1 MVNRGCPAVRLF
13 AGVTVFFALLQVFS
27 LWSGALGLALGRG
40 AAAAYTVISL
50 LAAALFGLSWRDDAD
65 GVPRPGGV
73 GGLSGRL
80 LRLTTAA
87 ALGWTALVW
96 IRLWLLAARRAPYD
110 WDGLYYHLPALHEWA
125 LAGRIAWLTSPPDV
139 PFVNYPMGVEAT
151 TFLLHRLHGVEALL
165 NAGNLWYWPLAV
177 LAVVVIAGRL
187 GASTAWAWLAG
198 ALVSSA
204 PVLVAQ
210 SLTCYTDPAFAT
222 TVLASL
228 AATML
233 VLFPAGGSRS
243 GPWVLWGGALG
254 LMAGAKGSGVPFALI
269 NAALVVAVLAW
280 RERGLVVRRWPHL
293 LVATGAALATGG
305 YWYLRNALLTGN
317 PVHPIQVAFGH
328 KVIFPGYDHV
338 RFSEANLPAW
348 LAGYPAWL
356 RMPVSWLQLDAPIH
370 GYAPTGGLGYL
381 WLTACVPAIA
391 VLVVFVARRRRD
403 RFAGEFLFLAGLVA
417 LLLAA
422 QTSSWWAR
430 FTVWLLGL
438 GLPAL
443 VILLQRVQTMAR
455 AGFSRLLVVVVA
467 MGCIALAGWETNRTL
482 ELEEQEG
489 RLPAVAGARAAY
501 RTSLQYV
508 FPDLDGLPGLD
519 RFLAADT
526 IGRTRWGRLGTLMG
540 GVLSQPPGQRRI
552 VVLPARPEP
561 ADLAALLA
569 AGATW
574 LIWDLEAEPEVP
586 AHVRAMVSQEIAM
599 PSGAGSTFLFL
610 RLANAAPP
618 PPRM

>member
-1 MVNRGCPAVRLF
+1 MVSGGCPAVRWF
-13 AGVTVFFALLQVFS
+13 AGVTVFLALLQVLT
-27 LWSGALGLALGRG
+27 LWSGALGLTLGRG
-40 AAAAYTVISL
+40 AAAAFTAISL
-50 LAAALFGLSWRDDAD
+50 VAAALFGRSFRAEAAD
-65 GVPRPGGV
+65 VRRPGRAGGPSGV
-73 GGLSGRL
+73 L
-80 LRLTTAA
+80 LPLTTAV

-125 LAGRIAWLTSPPDV
+125 VAGRVAWLASPPDV
-139 PFVNYPMGVEAT
+139 PFVNYPLGVEAT
-151 TFLLHRLHGVEALL
+151 TFLLHRLHGAESLL

-187 GASTAWAWLAG
+187 GASPAWAWLAG
-198 ALVSSA
+198 ALVPGS

-210 SLTCYTDPAFAT
+210 SLTCYTDPAFAA

-233 VLFPAGGSRS
+233 VLFPAGGARA
-243 GPWVLWGGALG
+243 GTWALWGAALG
-254 LMAGAKGSGVPFALI
+254 LMAGAKGSGVPFALVDVV
-269 NAALVVAVLAW
+269 LVVAVLAW
-280 RERGLVVRRWPHL
+280 RERGAIARRWPQL
-293 LVATGAALATGG
+293 LLAAGAALATGG

-317 PVHPIQVAFGH
+317 PVHPIRVAIGH

-338 RFSEANLPAW
+338 QFSEANLPAW
-348 LAGYPAWL
+348 LAAYPAWL
-356 RMPVSWLQLDAPIH
+356 RLPVSWLQLDAPIH

-381 WLTACVPAIA
+381 WLVACVPAIV
-391 VLVVFVARRRRD
+391 VLTVLAARRRRD
-403 RFAGEFLFLAGLVA
+403 RFAAEFLFLAGLVA

-430 FTVWLLGL
+430 FTVWLIGL

-443 VILLQRVQTMAR
+443 VILLQRAQASAR
-455 AGFSRLLVVVVA
+455 AGLMRLLVVIVA
-467 MGCIALAGWETNRTL
+467 MGCVGLAGWETNRTL
-482 ELEEQEG
+482 ALEQQEG
-489 RLPAVAGARAAY
+489 RLPAAGGARAAY
-501 RTSLQYV
+501 RTSLQYI
-508 FPDLDGLPGLD
+508 FPDLDGTPGLD

-552 VVLPARPEP
+552 LVLPPHP
-561 ADLAALLA
+561 GQADLAALRE

-574 LIWDLEAEPEVP
+574 LVWDLEAEPDVP
-586 AHVRAMVSQEIAM
+586 PHVRAWVAEEIAA
-599 PSGAGSTFLFL
+599 PAGTGSAFLFL
-610 RLANAAPP
+610 RLASSGPVH
-618 PPRM
+618 

>member
-1 MVNRGCPAVRLF
+1 MVSGGCPAVRLF
-13 AGVTVFFALLQVFS
+13 AGVTVFLALLQVFT

-40 AAAAYTVISL
+40 AAAAFVAISL
-50 LAAALFGLSWRDDAD
+50 LAASLFGLSWRDDAGD
-65 GVPRPGGV
+65 VRRPGSG
-73 GGLSGRL
+73 GGLSGGL
-80 LRLTTAA
+80 LRVVTAV

-110 WDGLYYHLPALHEWA
+110 WDGLYYHLPAIHEWA
-125 LAGRIAWLTSPPDV
+125 VVGRVAWLTTPPDV
-139 PFVNYPMGVEAT
+139 PFVNYPLGVEAT
-151 TFLLHRLHGVEALL
+151 TFLLHRLHGADALL

-187 GASTAWAWLAG
+187 GAPAVWAWLAG
-198 ALVSSA
+198 ALVSSS

-210 SLTCYTDPAFAT
+210 SLTCYTDPAFAS

-233 VLFPAGGSRS
+233 VLFPTGGART
-243 GPWVLWGGALG
+243 GPWVLWGAALG

-269 NAALVVAVLAW
+269 NAVLVVAVLAR
-280 RERGLVVRRWPHL
+280 RERGAVARRWPQWL
-293 LVATGAALATGG
+293 LASGAGLATGG

-317 PVHPIQVAFGH
+317 PVHPIQVAIGH

-348 LAGYPAWL
+348 LAAYPAWL

-381 WLTACVPAIA
+381 WLVACVPAIA
-391 VLVVFVARRRRD
+391 VLAVLTARRRRD
-403 RFAGEFLFLAGLVA
+403 RFAGEFLVLAALVA
-417 LLLAA
+417 LLLGA

-443 VILLQRVQTMAR
+443 VVLLQRAQAAAR
-455 AGFSRLLVVVVA
+455 AGPARLLVVVA
-467 MGCIALAGWETNRTL
+467 AIGCVALAGWETNRTL
-482 ELEEQEG
+482 TLERQEG
-489 RLPAVAGARAAY
+489 RLPAAGEVRAEY
-501 RTSLQYV
+501 RTSLQYI
-508 FPDLDGLPGLD
+508 FPDLDRTPGLD

-540 GVLSQPPGQRRI
+540 GVLSQPPGRRRLL
-552 VVLPARPEP
+552 VLPPRPGP

-574 LIWDLEAEPEVP
+574 LVWDLEAEPEVP
-586 AHVRAMVSQEIAM
+586 PHVRAMVSEEIAM

-610 RLANAAPP
+610 RLANTAPP
-618 PPRM
+618 PRRT